1 MLFENAYKLGLEKKS
16 MFLLICLSLLTT
28 ISEIFGVTIFLPIFQ
43 FIKYDGDLQL
53 LLENSVLWKYII
65 NLFSFFNL
73 NISLTIL
80 LILAFLFF
88 LTRQFF
94 TYLRLIVKSR
104 INEGLT
110 KNIRNIMFKKYL
122 NADSNYHDKLP
133 IGNLVNSI
141 TTEVTACVLGIMAPL
156 ELIVYLIMALGY
168 LSIMFFLSVNMTLI
182 SFVILI
188 IVGLIPLYWISKT
201 SKISR
206 KLTYANTLMSSFL
219 VERLKSPRLVRLSN
233 TEVPEINEFNKLTN
247 NQMINSIK
255 GAILQAKTEVVIE
268 PFIIAFSLVFIYFAY
283 IYFGLSLEIIGLYIV
298 IAIRLMPVC
307 KSIVSQWQT
316 IRNFV
321 GAMEIVNQRIIDMDK
336 HFEKDNGSIEIENI
350 HKHIKF
356 ENVDFNYHSKE
367 QVVLNNI
374 NLQINNESFTTIVG
388 PSGSGKSTL
397 IDIIPKIRLPKNGK
411 IFFDDIESEDIKS
424 SSIRKLISYSPQSP
438 QIFEGKIIDHIK
450 YGKKDATFEEIEEAA
465 KLSESYNFIMGL
477 EDGFNTFVGEG
488 GSKLSGGQKQRIDLA
503 RAILKNC
510 KILILDEPTSNLD
523 NETEKLFYQTLK
535 NINKKKKITI
545 ILITHRLNYIK
556 DSDKIVVLKEGVIE
570 AEGDHN
576 FLLKSNNW
584 YSNMNNKN
592 SKLNDETN
600 D

>member
-201 SKISR
+201 SK
-206 KLTYANTLMSSFL
+206 L
-219 VERLKSPRLVRLSN
+219 VENL
-233 TEVPEINEFNKLTN
+233 LT
-247 NQMINSIK
+247 Q
-255 GAILQAKTEVVIE
+255 
-268 PFIIAFSLVFIYFAY
+268 
-283 IYFGLSLEIIGLYIV
+283 
-298 IAIRLMPVC
+298 
-307 KSIVSQWQT
+307 
-316 IRNFV
+316 
-321 GAMEIVNQRIIDMDK
+321 
-336 HFEKDNGSIEIENI
+336 I
-350 HKHIKF
+350 H
-356 ENVDFNYHSKE
+356 
-367 QVVLNNI
+367 
-374 NLQINNESFTTIVG
+374 
-388 PSGSGKSTL
+388 
-397 IDIIPKIRLPKNGK
+397 
-411 IFFDDIESEDIKS
+411 
-424 SSIRKLISYSPQSP
+424 
-438 QIFEGKIIDHIK
+438 
-450 YGKKDATFEEIEEAA
+450 
-465 KLSESYNFIMGL
+465 
-477 EDGFNTFVGEG
+477 
-488 GSKLSGGQKQRIDLA
+488 
-503 RAILKNC
+503 
-510 KILILDEPTSNLD
+510 
-523 NETEKLFYQTLK
+523 
-535 NINKKKKITI
+535 
-545 ILITHRLNYIK
+545 
-556 DSDKIVVLKEGVIE
+556 
-570 AEGDHN
+570 
-576 FLLKSNNW
+576 
-584 YSNMNNKN
+584 
-592 SKLNDETN
+592 
-600 D
+600 